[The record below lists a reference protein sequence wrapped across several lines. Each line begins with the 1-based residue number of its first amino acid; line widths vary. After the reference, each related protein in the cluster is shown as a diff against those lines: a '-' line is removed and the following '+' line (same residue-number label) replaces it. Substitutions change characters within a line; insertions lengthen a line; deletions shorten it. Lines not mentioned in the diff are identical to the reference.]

1 MDSQLKAM
9 FGMALEM
16 AFNAGKAD
24 LKEVDLKKIETLT
37 NETKIKTEKAEKAEK
52 AKKTKRPYKVLKTK
66 NEIVKDNTHI
76 FANTKQ
82 LRVRLPTQYNLFVK
96 QRMQEMNS
104 LDNKKKPSERVR
116 DIAIEWQVLKLTK
129 TTNNMSLDAP
139 DQPMQFVQ
147 EEPVAAITNATESP
161 VVL

>member
-37 NETKIKTEKAEKAEK
+37 KETEIKNKAE
-52 AKKTKRPYKVLKTK
+52 KTKRPYKVLKTK